1 MNLDDIGYL
10 KDFPSFVQDGT
21 PLCAETDPELFFP
34 VEPFDGA
41 RKVVEYYSSEPEAKA
56 ICGKCPY
63 QLDCFSYALKSTDLQ
78 GIWGGTTAKDRAA
91 IRRGRGAKLQR
102 SLGLTPTKRR

>member
-10 KDFPSFVQDGT
+10 KDFPSFVQGGT
-21 PLCAETDPELFFP
+21 PLCAETDPDMFFP
-34 VEPFDGA
+34 VEAFEGA
-41 RKVVEYYSSEPEAKA
+41 LKVKEFYSNELEAKKV
-56 ICGKCPY
+56 CGSCPY
-63 QLDCFSYALKSTDLQ
+63 QLECFSYALKSTDLQ

-91 IRRGRGAKLQR
+91 IRRGRGARLQR

>member
-1 MNLDDIGYL
+1 MSLDNIGYL

-21 PLCAETDPELFFP
+21 PLCAETDPDMFFSVDP
-34 VEPFDGA
+34 SDAILSV
-41 RKVVEYYSSEPEAKA
+41 KEYYAYESEAKA
-56 ICGKCPY
+56 ICSECPY
-63 QLDCFSYALKSTDLQ
+63 RIACFAYAIKAVDLQ

-91 IRRGRGAKLQR
+91 IRRGRGAKIQR